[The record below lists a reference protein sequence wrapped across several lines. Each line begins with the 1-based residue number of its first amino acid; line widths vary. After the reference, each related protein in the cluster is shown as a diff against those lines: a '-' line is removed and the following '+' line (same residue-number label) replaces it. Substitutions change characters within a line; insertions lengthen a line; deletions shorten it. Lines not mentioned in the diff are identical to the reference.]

1 MEDSKEERTGSG
13 IPQQKS
19 QQKRKQQQKSQP
31 EQQQKQPQQETQ
43 QRQQQK
49 QHIRARERRIA
60 QIMKYTLFSDT
71 FIMVALKDV
80 PACQYVLRIL
90 TGMPDLVVKEIRTQ
104 YRVSKISSRDAIL
117 DILAEDGEG
126 VLYNIEVQ
134 RSSTLNHA
142 RRTRFYGSMI
152 DSDFLQK
159 GTDYDEMPEV
169 RVIYISEKDIWK
181 SGQTVYQVQKSFK
194 GTNVTYE
201 DGIRTTYINAEVDDG
216 SKVAKLMKYFKTADP
231 KDMSHGDLSKRV
243 HYLKCEEGGLNTMCE
258 ITEGFVREGM
268 KYGEEKGIKNFI
280 LDNQE
285 ENVPKERIIAKL
297 SRRFELTAQKANMY
311 YERFAE

>member
-1 MEDSKEERTGSG
+1 
-13 IPQQKS
+13 
-19 QQKRKQQQKSQP
+19 
-31 EQQQKQPQQETQ
+31 
-43 QRQQQK
+43 
-49 QHIRARERRIA
+49 
-60 QIMKYTLFSDT
+60 
-71 FIMVALKDV
+71 
-80 PACQYVLRIL
+80 
-90 TGMPDLVVKEIRTQ
+90 
-104 YRVSKISSRDAIL
+104 
-117 DILAEDGEG
+117 
-126 VLYNIEVQ
+126 
-134 RSSTLNHA
+134 
-142 RRTRFYGSMI
+142 
-152 DSDFLQK
+152 
-159 GTDYDEMPEV
+159 MPEV

-181 SGQTVYQVQKSFK
+181 SGKTVYQVQKLFK

-216 SKVAKLMKYFKTADP
+216 SEIAKLMKYFKTADP

>member
-1 MEDSKEERTGSG
+1 MEDSKAERTGRG
-13 IPQQKS
+13 IPQQQQ
-19 QQKRKQQQKSQP
+19 QQKRL
-31 EQQQKQPQQETQ
+31 QQKQPQQKTQ
-43 QRQQQK
+43 QEQQQK

-71 FIMVALKDV
+71 FMNVALKDI

-90 TGMPDLVVKEIRTQ
+90 TGIPDLVVKEIRTQ
-104 YRVSKISSRDAIL
+104 YRVSRISSRDAVL

-181 SGQTVYQVQKSFK
+181 SGKTVYQVQKLFK

-216 SKVAKLMKYFKTADP
+216 SEIAKLMKYFKTADP
-231 KDMSHGDLSKRV
+231 KDMSHGELSKRV

-258 ITEGFVREGM
+258 ITEGFVREGI
-268 KYGEEKGIKNFI
+268 EIGIEQFI
-280 LDNQE
+280 LDNLE
-285 ENVPKERIIAKL
+285 ENVSKERILGKL
-297 SRRFELTAQKANMY
+297 SRRFKLTAQKANMY
-311 YERFAE
+311 YKRYAE